1 VVDKRKTPVRRKP
14 WSPEAVHDKPEC
26 LTDERVFQH
35 SVISPLRYPG
45 AKRQL
50 VPVIEELIKANVPP
64 PRLLIEPFCGGA
76 TTTLR
81 LLGADVVAHGI
92 LSDIDPLVSAFW
104 YTAAFDAR
112 WLLAAMREETVSVS
126 RWDWWRGYDPRRRRD
141 QAMKCLFLNRTTF
154 SGILH
159 GRAGPI
165 GGRAQSSDYTI
176 DCRYGLDG
184 LERRIQAVA
193 DLASTGRLLD
203 VWNVGWRTALRRI
216 PARFADLDAREI
228 VVYLDP
234 PYVDKARW
242 LYEWSFDSAE
252 HAKLAA
258 VLSAGTP
265 YSWLL
270 SYDDTEAIRDL
281 YTGRPGQ
288 TLLHVP
294 HRYTAAGSETRTVKD
309 ELLVTDLAA
318 IPSSDRYRI
327 LTS

>member
-1 VVDKRKTPVRRKP
+1 
-14 WSPEAVHDKPEC
+14 
-26 LTDERVFQH
+26 
-35 SVISPLRYPG
+35 
-45 AKRQL
+45 
-50 VPVIEELIKANVPP
+50 
-64 PRLLIEPFCGGA
+64 
-76 TTTLR
+76 
-81 LLGADVVAHGI
+81 
-92 LSDIDPLVSAFW
+92 
-104 YTAAFDAR
+104 
-112 WLLAAMREETVSVS
+112 
-126 RWDWWRGYDPRRRRD
+126 
-141 QAMKCLFLNRTTF
+141 MKCLFLNRTTF

-165 GGRAQSSDYTI
+165 GGRAQSSDYKI

-184 LERRIQAVA
+184 LEQRIQAVA

-203 VWNVGWRTALRRI
+203 VWNVDWRAALRRI
-216 PARFADLDAREI
+216 PVRFGDLDAREI

-258 VLSAGTP
+258 ALSAGAP

-270 SYDDTEAIRDL
+270 SYDDTPAIRDL

-288 TLLHVP
+288 TVLHVP

-318 IPSSDRYRI
+318 IPSSGRYRI
-327 LTS
+327 LAS